1 MWPFVS
7 EKIMHA
13 CGQLKTN
20 INKSRIFA
28 LDAESEKSVTPT
40 LDRTTEIVPLALINF
55 IEF

>member
-1 MWPFVS
+1 
-7 EKIMHA
+7 MHA